1 MFGDLSIDKYKIF
14 ALFQINYITMSHAHN
29 YDSYYENYNSLPFK
43 THEMTEFNE
52 KSEQIIKILNEYK
65 KHHLF
70 EYIKKFLATKLTE
83 HLLSFNF
90 IFILPKKIQKLYIES
105 LWFLTDYS
113 DLETYILNELPKNKH
128 DKKIVNDGYDK
139 SEFEKYIKK
148 NKNENVHTIMT
159 KLFSY
164 DFIFKM
170 ASNEILDYIKTF
182 QISTLL

>member
-43 THEMTEFNE
+43 THEMTEFDE

-90 IFILPKKIQKLYIES
+90 IFILPKKYRNCTSNRYGFLPNIQI
-105 LWFLTDYS
+105 
-113 DLETYILNELPKNKH
+113 
-128 DKKIVNDGYDK
+128 
-139 SEFEKYIKK
+139 
-148 NKNENVHTIMT
+148 
-159 KLFSY
+159 
-164 DFIFKM
+164 
-170 ASNEILDYIKTF
+170 
-182 QISTLL
+182 